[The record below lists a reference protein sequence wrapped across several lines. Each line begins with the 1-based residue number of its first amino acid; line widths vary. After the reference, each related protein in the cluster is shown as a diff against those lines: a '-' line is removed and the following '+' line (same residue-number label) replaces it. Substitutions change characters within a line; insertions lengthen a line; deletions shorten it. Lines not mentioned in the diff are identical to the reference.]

1 LFLPKKEK
9 GKQKIIIMRTQVPN
23 DHRWK
28 TKTTKAAP
36 SSVPV
41 PWEVNLPLVS
51 PEGKT
56 NNKGNGNNDSAS
68 PVDDK
73 TVAETP
79 SPGGT
84 GFFSPETLQVKIL
97 PATNSNNNKKKR
109 HVPFDESPSKDK
121 GTLFDEKSREVRQ
134 DFESIWDTRD
144 EEQNYD
150 VDSSI
155 IINNS
160 EKKSPP
166 HMRQLTQ
173 IMHDIFPSPARESE
187 DNKTRMAAPLPFVS
201 PGTSVPSSFSPSTS
215 TDELTLLPHSP
226 STRAYKPTDDT
237 LSGESSPTA
246 QKQGFLSTISEN
258 NKFSLSLSEQIAL
271 AQKLGMAE
279 RLACV
284 PKSQQYLIQRPD
296 NTSYLN
302 KSSQDEDAKELSMRS
317 STSTPPPE
325 VDVLQFVPS
334 PASGTYPVQL
344 MSLPSYVAKEEEST
358 KAGAADVSAIK
369 PHSLFQSLAKNDY
382 DHNNNNSR
390 SFDKIDRILSREI
403 AAAAADATIES
414 ELYTTFNQDSFKM
427 EETPEDEPGALIP
440 TPYSKVVAGVTP
452 NKEAEQ
458 EDTELPFDCA
468 GDSDMYS
475 TANISHM
482 DESRSLHY
490 LEEGK
495 SCVEKSK
502 RVNIRKIIRNPNG
515 TIAGITVEKGHMGAS
530 VMSPGKVMWSLRDQS
545 SLNPSEIMD
554 EFEDNKSM
562 QESFL
567 DEPLASLTLASGG
580 DKSFG
585 LNRSLIESPRFPIS
599 DGSPGKK
606 KNESSS
612 EDKKGRRSCIW
623 TGLHICTLIVLVVCG
638 VFAGLFASGKAS
650 FWSNNSAEGSSSP
663 AVIGNATV
671 SPTKM
676 ESNIFEGSEIVA
688 CGNAIPITEMDRAYY
703 GSNWKAF
710 WDETID
716 TCGDQ
721 MSTGY
726 AVWYSFTTNSSKLVE
741 VSTCNNADFDTQI
754 TVMSG
759 LCSEP
764 TCVSY
769 NDQACGDQSLVTWYA
784 EAFTTYYVMVH
795 GYREASGTFGLTM
808 TEVTHNDQCVDAVG
822 LDPES
827 TAAGTTAGV
836 ANSLEQLPQCGDVDL
851 SGNGVWYVVG
861 NVTGFYRA
869 EILQGY
875 TDFSGQ
881 VSVYRSMDDVDLGC
895 EALICEKG
903 SSTGSVMWLAEAKDT
918 YYVYVNGKDG
928 TTGDFDLFLG
938 QNKASSCNF
947 GTRIDPNS
955 VGYLA
960 STKASNPQNVESC
973 GYTGYHTAPGL
984 WFSVEGTGD
993 ILEVSTCGSLIDL
1006 DTQISVFGN
1015 GCDSLE
1021 CIGGTGQDYPCGD
1034 NGSVSWKTEIE
1045 EIYQIYVSGR
1055 SSRVGDFVLNVND
1068 VPVQDGYTC
1077 DGSLP
1082 LDLGSTSIESSTI
1095 KAPSEPVDLCYGNSS
1110 VRGFWHS
1117 FVGTGKAMRISVCN
1131 EKTDFDARVSMF
1143 TGSCDGLSCVAHTG
1157 SRCGKN
1163 DEILVTTHAG
1173 VTYNLFVH
1181 GPDSF
1186 TIGNYVLT
1194 IDEAEI
1200 NDSCETASILDLTSS
1215 AQQYFGST
1223 LSASNSTAIGCSG
1236 SEELISVSPALWYT
1250 FSGTGKVVTFSTCSY
1265 LTNFSTDVR
1274 IFSGSC
1280 SELDCVSNVE
1290 NIKANTDCGQRSG
1303 ISFQSISDEVYY
1315 ARIGGNYANDTGNFV
1330 MEVNPTSPF
1339 FGP

>member
-1 LFLPKKEK
+1 
-9 GKQKIIIMRTQVPN
+9 MRTQVPN

-28 TKTTKAAP
+28 PKTKAAL
-36 SSVPV
+36 SSAPV

-51 PEGKT
+51 PEGKAS
-56 NNKGNGNNDSAS
+56 NNKGYGNDSAS

-73 TVAETP
+73 TIAETP
-79 SPGGT
+79 SPGGN

-97 PATNSNNNKKKR
+97 PPTNSNNNKKR
-109 HVPFDESPSKDK
+109 HVPFDESPNKDK
-121 GTLFDEKSREVRQ
+121 GTQFDETRSEVIKH

-144 EEQNYD
+144 EEQNHD
-150 VDSSI
+150 VDSSER
-155 IINNS
+155 NKNS
-160 EKKSPP
+160 EKGKKSPP

-201 PGTSVPSSFSPSTS
+201 PGTSAPSNFSPTTS
-215 TDELTLLPHSP
+215 TNELTLLPHSP
-226 STRAYKPTDDT
+226 TTRAYIPTDDT
-237 LSGESSPTA
+237 LSSESSPTT
-246 QKQGFLSTISEN
+246 QKQGSLSTISESN
-258 NKFSLSLSEQIAL
+258 KKFSLSLSEQIAL

-284 PKSQQYLIQRPD
+284 PKSQQYLTQRLD

-302 KSSQDEDAKELSMRS
+302 KSPHEDATELSMRS
-317 STSTPPPE
+317 STSTPPPQ

-334 PASGTYPVQL
+334 PSGTHPVQL
-344 MSLPSYVAKEEEST
+344 MSMPSYIAKEEEPS
-358 KAGAADVSAIK
+358 KGDAADVSAIK
-369 PHSLFQSLAKNDY
+369 PHSLFQSLTKNDY
-382 DHNNNNSR
+382 DNDNDNNNHNNSR
-390 SFDKIDRILSREI
+390 NFDRIDRILSREI
-403 AAAAADATIES
+403 AAAAVDATIES
-414 ELYTTFNQDSFKM
+414 ELHTTFPRDSFIKM

-440 TPYSKVVAGVTP
+440 KVVDANP
-452 NKEAEQ
+452 KEEETEQ
-458 EDTELPFDCA
+458 EDKELPFDCA

-482 DESRSLHY
+482 NESRSLHY
-490 LEEGK
+490 LEEGMSSVERSK
-495 SCVEKSK
+495 SVT
-502 RVNIRKIIRNPNG
+502 VRKIIRNPNG
-515 TIAGITVEKGHMGAS
+515 TIAGITVKKGHMGAS
-530 VMSPGKVMWSLRDQS
+530 VMSPGKVMETMRSFRDQS
-545 SLNPSEIMD
+545 SINPSEMMD
-554 EFEDNKSM
+554 EFEDSKSM
-562 QESFL
+562 RENFL
-567 DEPLASLTLASGG
+567 DEPLASLKLAECG

-585 LNRSLIESPRFPIS
+585 LRSLIESPYRFPIN
-599 DGSPGKK
+599 DESPGKK

-623 TGLHICTLIVLVVCG
+623 TSLHICTLIVLIICG
-638 VFAGLFASGKAS
+638 IFAGLFASGNVS
-650 FWSNNSAEGSSSP
+650 FWSKEGSSTLEETP
-663 AVIGNATV
+663 AIIGNATI

-764 TCVSY
+764 TCISY

-808 TEVTHNDQCVDAVG
+808 AEVSHNDKCVDAVG
-822 LDPES
+822 LDPE
-827 TAAGTTAGV
+827 AIVAGTTAGV

-869 EILQGY
+869 EILLGY
-875 TDFSGQ
+875 TDFAGQ
-881 VSVYRSMDDVDLGC
+881 VSVYRSMDEVDLGC
-895 EALICEKG
+895 DALLCEKG

-928 TTGDFDLFLG
+928 AAGDFDLFLG
-938 QNKASSCNF
+938 QNKASSCNL

-960 STKASNPQNVESC
+960 STRPSNPQNVESC
-973 GYTGYHTAPGL
+973 GYTGYHTAAGL

-993 ILEVSTCGSLIDL
+993 ILEVSTCGSLLDL

-1055 SSRVGDFVLNVND
+1055 SSRVGDFVLNIND

-1131 EKTDFDARVSMF
+1131 EKTDFDARVSIF

-1163 DEILVTTHAG
+1163 DEILVTTHVG
-1173 VTYNLFVH
+1173 VTYYLFVH

-1186 TIGNYVLT
+1186 TIGNYLLT
-1194 IDEAEI
+1194 IDVAEI
-1200 NDSCETASILDLTSS
+1200 NDSCGSASILDLTSS

-1223 LSASNSTAIGCSG
+1223 LSASNSAAIGCSG
-1236 SEELISVSPALWYT
+1236 SEELISESPALWYT

-1265 LTNFSTDVR
+1265 LTDFNTDVR

-1280 SELDCVSNVE
+1280 SELGCVSNVE
-1290 NIKANTDCGQRSG
+1290 NIKANADCGQRSG

-1315 ARIGGNYANDTGNFV
+1315 ARIGGNSTNDTGNFV